1 MTGCCGTARHVARYS
16 CMTGIARTLACTL
29 SCALIYSQAVAG
41 EAPAWSLEVL
51 IGDAIN
57 FDSRT
62 RIEHAHRSPLV
73 FDGDYATHGLEGP
86 LHYTMRIARWDGD
99 RAWELQL
106 LHHKLYLRNRPPEVD
121 ALSVSHGFN
130 IVSLNRAYAVDRWR
144 FRIGLG
150 PAIAHP
156 EARIGG
162 VSYDGPYELAGVAGL
177 GGIGTT
183 LALTQNLSIVG
194 EITATFGYIAVHPHG
209 SPDLNVS
216 IRNPAIHAQLGIG
229 YRF

>member
-1 MTGCCGTARHVARYS
+1 MTNLTRA
-16 CMTGIARTLACTL
+16 LACPL
-29 SCALIYSQAVAG
+29 SCALIFSQAVAD
-41 EAPAWSLEVL
+41 EEPAWSLEVL

-62 RIEHAHRSPLV
+62 RIQYAQNNPVVL
-73 FDGDYATHGLEGP
+73 DGDYETRGLESP
-86 LHYTMRIARWDGD
+86 LHYTVRIARWDQD

-106 LHHKLYLRNRPPEVD
+106 LHHKLYLRNRPPQVD

-130 IVSLNRAYAVDRWR
+130 IVALNRAFAANRWR

-150 PAIAHP
+150 PVIAHP
-156 EARIGG
+156 EARLGG

-183 LALTQNLSIVG
+183 LALTPNFSILG
-194 EITATFGYIAVHPHG
+194 EITATLGYIEVHPHG
-209 SPDLNVS
+209 NQDLTLD
-216 IRNPAIHAQLGIG
+216 IRNPAIHAQFGIG

>member
-1 MTGCCGTARHVARYS
+1 ML
-16 CMTGIARTLACTL
+16 IAIKSTRALACPL
-29 SCALIYSQAVAG
+29 SCALIFSHAVAD
-41 EAPAWSLEVL
+41 EEPAWSLEVL

-62 RIEHAHRSPLV
+62 HIQYAQSNPVVL
-73 FDGDYATHGLEGP
+73 DGDYETRGLEGP
-86 LHYTMRIARWDGD
+86 LHYTVRVARWDQD

-106 LHHKLYLRNRPPEVD
+106 LHHKLHLRNRPSEVH

-130 IVSLNRAYAVDRWR
+130 IVALNRACTVNRWR

-150 PAIAHP
+150 PVIAHP

-177 GGIGTT
+177 GGVGTT
-183 LALTQNLSIVG
+183 LALTPNWSILG
-194 EITATFGYIAVHPHG
+194 EITATFGYVEVHPHG
-209 SPDLNVS
+209 NQDLTFS
-216 IRNPAIHAQLGIG
+216 IRNPAIHAQFGIG